1 MPASR
6 LVTRIHPADNAL
18 NRAASR
24 KQFPVSLIAV
34 RQLDATLYKPGIF
47 ATASASVFI
56 S

>member
-6 LVTRIHPADNAL
+6 LVTRIHPADNAM

-24 KQFPVSLIAV
+24 KEFPISWTARV
-34 RQLDATLYKPGIF
+34 YKPGIF